1 MISFSPG
8 DKLSVV
14 TWSLFLP
21 PSSVTRLNIFP
32 VSPSSP
38 ALLCAMVKQLL
49 SYSFIMIINVG
60 LLWSHQLV
68 SDGLTIMVVVCT
80 VSTVPAVFLSY
91 LLLYVHYHH
100 LDPYVSVGLH
110 QVFLSRPEQPLD
122 LLDITAEH
130 EFVSDVENYNED
142 YPQQILDDKSESSEA
157 ESAKMVLEH
166 EDDRKPST
174 NWRNSLRK
182 IGFKQ
187 QRGSWED
194 LKIRGQWITMND

>member
-1 MISFSPG
+1 M
-8 DKLSVV
+8 
-14 TWSLFLP
+14 
-21 PSSVTRLNIFP
+21 
-32 VSPSSP
+32 
-38 ALLCAMVKQLL
+38 
-49 SYSFIMIINVG
+49 
-60 LLWSHQLV
+60 
-68 SDGLTIMVVVCT
+68 
-80 VSTVPAVFLSY
+80 
-91 LLLYVHYHH
+91 
-100 LDPYVSVGLH
+100 
-110 QVFLSRPEQPLD
+110 
-122 LLDITAEH
+122 
-130 EFVSDVENYNED
+130 SDVENYNED